1 MHGHTSARAWSSAGY
16 WGVSADTR
24 WEEGG
29 GRRAASRKPLYGGAF
44 IRSRSHLPASAV
56 RGSSAAMPL
65 QRVIEPFGPY
75 RLCGRV
81 VVGFQRG
88 SKQLGWP
95 TANLDPDA
103 FESKFDAET
112 EGVYVGWAAIGD
124 PSLPPEARAVHK
136 AVLSMGWNPTY
147 TDVKQ
152 RTIVRRIARLPPQ
165 DVQWAKSEDG
175 PFQKFNVGFTSNFT
189 HPLRLRCAGG
199 VLVS

>member
-1 MHGHTSARAWSSAGY
+1 
-16 WGVSADTR
+16 
-24 WEEGG
+24 
-29 GRRAASRKPLYGGAF
+29 
-44 IRSRSHLPASAV
+44 
-56 RGSSAAMPL
+56 MPL

-165 DVQWAKSEDG
+165 DVLWAKSEDG
-175 PFQKFNVGFTSNFT
+175 PSQKFNVGFTSNSFT